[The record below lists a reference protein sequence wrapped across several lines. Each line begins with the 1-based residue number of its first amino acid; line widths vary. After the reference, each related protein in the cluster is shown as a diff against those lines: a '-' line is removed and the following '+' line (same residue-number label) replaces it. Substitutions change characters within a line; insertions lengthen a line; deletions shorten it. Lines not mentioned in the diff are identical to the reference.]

1 MKKTFI
7 ALIAAL
13 ATAFSVSATT
23 YTHSVV
29 VNRTDGSTLE
39 YKFDNYP
46 VVSVEGE
53 NINILVAVTQETIT
67 LPMSEVENFTFSK
80 TESSGIDEVTGDKSR
95 VTFGI
100 TRETLEVSGL
110 DADVNVTIYDINGV
124 LRLKAASDG
133 NGQVSLAIGDLGS
146 GVFIVSAGNQSF
158 KFIR

>member
-1 MKKTFI
+1 MKTTFI
-7 ALIAAL
+7 ALIAVL

-29 VNRTDGSTLE
+29 VNRTDGSALE
-39 YKFDNYP
+39 YKFEDYP
-46 VVSVEGE
+46 MVSVEGE
-53 NINILVAVTQETIT
+53 NINIMVAVTQESIT
-67 LPMSEVENFTFSK
+67 MPMSEVENFTFSK
-80 TESSGIDEVTGDKSR
+80 TESGINEVTTDNSR
-95 VTFGI
+95 ITFGI

-110 DADVNVTIYDINGV
+110 EADVNVTVYDINGV

-146 GVFIVSAGNQSF
+146 GVFVVSAGNQSF